1 MNRPLRDISLRPLFH
16 PDAYE
21 FLKVALRFTVH
32 HTPRLTS
39 SGPQQQSEP
48 EPEPEP
54 EPGMPDESQH
64 VTGQELLEGIRLY
77 ALDQFGLMTMR
88 VFDHWGIGNTED
100 WGRMVFVLIDRGE
113 MHKTDHDQLS
123 DFAEVYSFERA
134 FDLEY
139 EIDTSPAFSHQ
150 GP

>member
-100 WGRMVFVLIDRGE
+100 WGRMVFELIDRGE
-113 MHKTDHDQLS
+113 MYKTDHDQLS
-123 DFAEVYSFERA
+123 DFAEVYAFERA
-134 FDLEY
+134 FDLDY
-139 EIDTSPAFSHQ
+139 EIDTSPAFS
-150 GP
+150 